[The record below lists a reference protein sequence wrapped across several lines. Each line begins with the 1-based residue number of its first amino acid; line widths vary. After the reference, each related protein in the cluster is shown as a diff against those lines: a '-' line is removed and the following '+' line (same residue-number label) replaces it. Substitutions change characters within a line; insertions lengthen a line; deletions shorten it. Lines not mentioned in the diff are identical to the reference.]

1 VTLVANPVFIR
12 VALVSLM
19 AASMFMLGLWAMRR
33 MRKEVVSDVVATGPR
48 AENVAAFT
56 VATFNGVIQQLKDK
70 EQELRRM
77 RQQASERAS
86 VSENIA
92 AAILTNLDTGVVVF
106 NSAGLGQ
113 FANPAAREILGY
125 STLSGMHPRDLFR
138 GVRVSP
144 EIAVEAVQRALHHAS
159 VSRGLRIEYATPKG
173 VQRSLMVTVAPALGE
188 NGQCY
193 GAVCLLKR
201 LDEAS

>member
-1 VTLVANPVFIR
+1 MFVRMV
-12 VALVSLM
+12 LVSFM
-19 AASMFMLGLWAMRR
+19 AASMFAVGIWAMRR
-33 MRKEVVSDVVATGPR
+33 MRKEIATGVAAPQPR
-48 AENVAAFT
+48 AESVSAFT

-77 RQQASERAS
+77 REQASDRAS
-86 VSENIA
+86 VSENIS
-92 AAILTNLDTGVVVF
+92 AAILTNLYTGVVVF

-113 FANPAAREILGY
+113 FANPAGREILGY

-138 GVRVSP
+138 GVTALP
-144 EIAVEAVQRALHHAS
+144 ENSQTPAEAVQRALHHAR
-159 VSRGLRIEYATPKG
+159 VSRGLRVEYATPKG
-173 VQRSLMVTVAPALGE
+173 EPRRLEMTVAPALGE

-201 LDEAS
+201 VDEAS